1 MPLRCRVFPLRGIE
15 RSGVELMAVAV
26 TTALALVLA
35 LALAMTMTAPLRC
48 LPASRFR
55 STRLRRA
62 VALMHARV
70 HFRHALT
77 HFL

>member
-15 RSGVELMAVAV
+15 RSGIQLMAVAV
-26 TTALALVLA
+26 TTALALV
-35 LALAMTMTAPLRC
+35 MTMTVPLLC

-55 STRLRRA
+55 SARLRRA
-62 VALMHARV
+62 VALMHAIMHARV

>member
-26 TTALALVLA
+26 TTALA